1 MHEDIHMQ
9 LCTIQH
15 GSCAAALDVVSQ
27 AAAGLLPGQ
36 ATLLGIAAAALI
48 VLALVLWKCR
58 PFKARAAIR
67 RLQSKLAECDDRFHN
82 LVLTSN
88 DWIWQVDADLN
99 VTYSSPQV
107 LSILGYTP
115 LEILGRKPVDFMKP
129 SDAAVF
135 RQSVEKAVSGK
146 SPLWKLRNPVVT
158 RDGRLVYLETNAI
171 PILDAAGQFRGF
183 RGVNRD
189 VTDRLLAEQASEE
202 YRRRMDSLI
211 GNLFGVAY
219 RCANT
224 PDWPIEF
231 ISRGCHEL
239 TGWSPVEFVSR
250 RIVLNDLIHPE
261 DRLPVW
267 RQVQKA
273 LTERRPFNLE
283 YRLIDRRG
291 RIHWVVE
298 RGSGI
303 WDNERLEALEGLI
316 VDITDQKTAQQQL
329 QENREFL
336 ESIIRSVPTG
346 ISVTRDRVFVSV
358 NDRFCNMFG
367 YRREELI
374 GASARILHDSQ
385 EHYDSFGS
393 TAYARINVSGSVSI
407 ETTLRRKDGT
417 PIDVLMNGALLD
429 PADPAK
435 GVTFN
440 LLDVTETNRVNQKLA
455 LRLKM
460 ERTIADIS
468 GGFVNLPEDRVDDQ
482 IVASLQV
489 LVSRCDMER
498 VRLALFDDDSGRV
511 YLSHYLAYRPGPHLA
526 IESDDLD
533 RDMPEYAA
541 VLRQNRIVWWP
552 NTPDDIPDSM
562 PAVKQY
568 YREKGILSHL
578 CIPMTVGRQ
587 HIGALLVT
595 HLRSPLTLDEDVFGY
610 LRVIADTLANA
621 IVRKANL
628 MALADSE
635 RRFRSI
641 VESSPMAILMY
652 QLFPDDSL
660 VLIGTN
666 VAASNIL
673 GFDVR
678 SVVGKPMREIFPG
691 LADSD
696 VYKIYCEICRKG
708 GSYRGTNFTCKD
720 PRATGVYD
728 LEAFQTS
735 PGRMT
740 VMFSDVT
747 ERRHAEQ
754 ARERLMRQLRAKNE
768 DLESIVF
775 IASHDLRSPLVNI
788 RGFSGELEKS
798 VASLAALCKKEN
810 LSDADRRLIERIFVA
825 DIPESLRFINS
836 GSSKMENMLNGL
848 LRLSRVSA
856 AQSRPV
862 RIDMNDLLARV
873 LTDFRYLTKTG
884 DITFDIASGLPAC
897 TGDPFL
903 VGQIFSNLIDNAI
916 KYRSPDR
923 PLTVTIRGRILDT
936 GVEYRVTDNGI
947 GIAPEHVGKVF
958 DIFHQ
963 LNPAAGN
970 GQGLGLTIVKKILD
984 SQDGD
989 VAIES
994 APDAG
999 TTLIVTLPKP

>member
-1 MHEDIHMQ
+1 MQ
-9 LCTIQH
+9 HCTTQS
-15 GSCAAALDVVSQ
+15 GSCTAALGIALP
-27 AAAGLLPGQ
+27 AASFHLPDY
-36 ATLLGIAAAALI
+36 ATLLSIA
-48 VLALVLWKCR
+48 VTALVVLLLMLWKRR
-58 PFKARAAIR
+58 PSKARQTIR
-67 RLQSKLAECDDRFHN
+67 QLQLKLHECDERFHT

-88 DWIWQVDADLN
+88 DWIWQLDADLYI
-99 VTYSSPQV
+99 TYTSPQV
-107 LSILGYTP
+107 LPILGFTP
-115 LEILGRKPVDFMKP
+115 QEITGRKPVDFMNP
-129 SDAAVF
+129 SDAAAW
-135 RQSVEKAVSGK
+135 RQSFENAIKNK
-146 SPLWKLRNPVVT
+146 TPLWKLENQVVT
-158 RDGRLVYLETNAI
+158 RDGRLIYLETNAL
-171 PILDAAGQFRGF
+171 PILDAAGRLQGF

-189 VTDRLLAEQASEE
+189 VTDRRLAEQASEE

-219 RCANT
+219 RCSNT

-261 DRLPVW
+261 DRLSVW

-273 LTERRPFNLE
+273 LTNRRPFNLE
-283 YRLIDRRG
+283 YRMIDRHG
-291 RIHWVVE
+291 RLHWVVE

-303 WDNERLEALEGLI
+303 WDHDRLEAIEGLI
-316 VDITDQKTAQQQL
+316 VDITDQKNIQQQL

-346 ISVTRDRVFVSV
+346 ISVTRDRTFVSV
-358 NDRFCNMFG
+358 NDRFCEMFG
-367 YRREELI
+367 YSREELI
-374 GASARILHDSQ
+374 GASARILHESQ
-385 EHYDSFGS
+385 EHYDSFG
-393 TAYARINVSGSVSI
+393 RIVYTQMKASGSAVV
-407 ETTLRRKDGT
+407 ETTFRRKDGT

-429 PADPAK
+429 PNDDTK

-440 LLDVTETNRVNQKLA
+440 LLDITERNRVNRQLA

-460 ERTIADIS
+460 ERIIADIS
-468 GGFVNLPEDRVDDQ
+468 SGFVNLPEDGIDDQ
-482 IVASLQV
+482 IIASLQV
-489 LVSRCDMER
+489 LVNRCDMER
-498 VRLALFDDDSGRV
+498 VRLALFDAGTNRV
-511 YLSHYLAYRPGPHLA
+511 YLSHYLAYKPGPHLA

-533 RDMPEYAA
+533 RDMPEYAD
-541 VLRQNRIVWWP
+541 VLRQNRITWWA
-552 NTPDDIPDSM
+552 NTPDDIPESK
-562 PAVKQY
+562 PTLRQY

-595 HLRSPLTLDEDVFGY
+595 HLQSRLLLEEDVFGY
-610 LRVIADTLANA
+610 LGVIADTLANA

-628 MALADSE
+628 LALADSE

-652 QLFPDDSL
+652 QIGPDDNL

-673 GFDVR
+673 GFDIQ
-678 SVVGKPMREIFPG
+678 SQVGQPMRQIFPD
-691 LADSD
+691 LARTD
-696 VYKIYCEICRKG
+696 VYTIYCDICRNG
-708 GSYRGTNFTCKD
+708 GSYRGTNFTYKD
-720 PRATGVYD
+720 AHVTGVYD
-728 LEAFQTS
+728 FEAFQTS
-735 PGRMT
+735 PGRIAI
-740 VMFSDVT
+740 MFSDVT
-747 ERRHAEQ
+747 ERRQAEQ
-754 ARERLMRQLRAKNE
+754 ARERLMRQLSAKNE

-798 VASLAALCKKEN
+798 AQALADLLHQET
-810 LSDADRRLIERIFVA
+810 LTDAGRVQSERILTS

-836 GSSKMENMLNGL
+836 GSAKMENMLNGL

-856 AQSRPV
+856 AQSRPC
-862 RIDMNDLLARV
+862 RIDVSDLLKRV
-873 LTDFRYLTKTG
+873 LTDFKYLTKTG
-884 DITFDIASGLPAC
+884 DVSIEIAPDLPAC
-897 TGDPFL
+897 LGDPFL
-903 VGQIFSNLIDNAI
+903 VGQVFSNLIDNAI
-916 KYRSPDR
+916 KYRSPAR
-923 PLTVTIRGRILDT
+923 ALSVSITARTAGAF
-936 GVEYRVTDNGI
+936 VEYRVADNGI

-970 GQGLGLTIVKKILD
+970 GQGLGLTIVKKIID
-984 SQDGD
+984 AQEGA

-999 TTLIVTLPKP
+999 TTVILKLPKP